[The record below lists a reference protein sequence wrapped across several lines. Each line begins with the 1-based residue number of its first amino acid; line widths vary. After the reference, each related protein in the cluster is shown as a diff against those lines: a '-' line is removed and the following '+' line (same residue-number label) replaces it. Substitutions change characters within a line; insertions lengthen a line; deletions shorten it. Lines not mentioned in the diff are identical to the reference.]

1 LPRSS
6 GIRRFCPCAP
16 LFLAR
21 RIVAGPLALTLLLLA
36 HPLPAGIEPDT
47 RVESFTLRKFSDQ
60 GVRLWDLSGEE
71 ALFLDDQVIR
81 IIELELDL
89 SSPGEA
95 GGTRLRSPQAR
106 IYVEDNS
113 ASGNGL
119 IFVEGDGYTL
129 RGEDWEW
136 DGEDDT
142 IEVRRRAHVRF
153 DEAIDRILD

>member
-1 LPRSS
+1 MRPRLP
-6 GIRRFCPCAP
+6 
-16 LFLAR
+16 
-21 RIVAGPLALTLLLLA
+21 V
-36 HPLPAGIEPDT
+36 LPAALVLGLLGLGTNPPPVSAEIEPDT

-71 ALFLDDQVIR
+71 ALFLDNQLIR
-81 IIELELDL
+81 VIELELDL
-89 SSPGEA
+89 ASTGE
-95 GGTRLRSPQAR
+95 GEGTRLRSPEAR

-136 DGEDDT
+136 NGEKDT
-142 IEVRRRAHVRF
+142 IVVRRRAHVRF
-153 DEAIDRILD
+153 DEAIDRILE

>member
-1 LPRSS
+1 VRIPFPF
-6 GIRRFCPCAP
+6 RRA
-16 LFLAR
+16 A
-21 RIVAGPLALTLLLLA
+21 AGPLALTLFLLA
-36 HPLPAGIEPDT
+36 HPVPAEIEPDT

-71 ALFLDDQVIR
+71 ALFLDDQIIR

-89 SSPGEA
+89 SSAGESN
-95 GGTRLRSPQAR
+95 GTRLRSPEAR

-119 IFVEGDGYTL
+119 LFVEGDGYTL

-136 DGEDDT
+136 DGDRDT
-142 IEVRRRAHVRF
+142 IEVRRGAHVRF